1 MSGSADL
8 RTRVR
13 LADAD
18 RSARDSRAEL
28 TRWMA
33 VTGLRATAV
42 ALLAAVVLTGCSA
55 GIGKTPEQAK
65 QSVVTFVEESTDVVG
80 DGWEPSEGPGLG
92 KCGLAPGLGG
102 VRYVYAVVRSA
113 SADPKADVEAVEQ
126 HWKDLGVTTE
136 RYQTGGEDPI
146 LGVRGRGGPVSS
158 SDFRADPRGYTID
171 ASSQC
176 FVGDFDRMS
185 LDGQD

>member
-8 RTRVR
+8 RMRVR

-18 RSARDSRAEL
+18 RSARNSRVGPAQ
-28 TRWMA
+28 RRA
-33 VTGLRATAV
+33 ATGRRATAV
-42 ALLAAVVLTGCSA
+42 ALLAGVVLTGCSA

-65 QSVVTFVEESTDVVG
+65 QSVVTFVEDSTDVVG

-92 KCGLAPGLGG
+92 KCGLAPGVGG
-102 VRYVYAVVRSA
+102 VRYVYAKVRAA

-171 ASSQC
+171 GSSLC
-176 FVGDFDRMS
+176 VAGDFDKMS
-185 LDGQD
+185 LEGQE